1 MQPLL
6 RDSVLAVLAGQLP
19 DDEGLVPGAGQDHVG
34 VLGVGRDLGHP
45 SALCLQ
51 SEFIRILFTTVFTAN
66 SPIVAPEGTTKLQS
80 LGHCLLLQFLISL
93 KDQNLI
99 LHDSKAECNNFP
111 SEYLNLSRGV
121 SYLNF

>member
-45 SALCLQ
+45 SELCLQ

-93 KDQNLI
+93 KDQN
-99 LHDSKAECNNFP
+99 
-111 SEYLNLSRGV
+111 
-121 SYLNF
+121 

>member
-45 SALCLQ
+45 SELY
-51 SEFIRILFTTVFTAN
+51 FIYKVTMYGFVVSTPFTAN

-80 LGHCLLLQFLISL
+80 LGHCLLLQF
-93 KDQNLI
+93 
-99 LHDSKAECNNFP
+99 
-111 SEYLNLSRGV
+111 
-121 SYLNF
+121 

>member
-45 SALCLQ
+45 SELY
-51 SEFIRILFTTVFTAN
+51 
-66 SPIVAPEGTTKLQS
+66 
-80 LGHCLLLQFLISL
+80 LLSH
-93 KDQNLI
+93 NL
-99 LHDSKAECNNFP
+99 
-111 SEYLNLSRGV
+111 
-121 SYLNF
+121 

>member
-45 SALCLQ
+45 SELYLQ
-51 SEFIRILFTTVFTAN
+51 SEFIRFRISIHSKLTHCGPGGYHEVAKSRSLFTAPVFN
-66 SPIVAPEGTTKLQS
+66 
-80 LGHCLLLQFLISL
+80 
-93 KDQNLI
+93 
-99 LHDSKAECNNFP
+99 
-111 SEYLNLSRGV
+111 
-121 SYLNF
+121 